1 MINIDKLY
9 DLMADR
15 GFQEP
20 RTGNLFFPAYIYT
33 YPAEDE
39 YEIREQLHM
48 LTKKLKRPNQFLD
61 SLTINIY
68 SELISYLKGVSF
80 AGKSLFEQFVDMEK
94 EDPKE
99 TFNWIRDEINREGDG
114 FFAYLEKMV
123 KEHFK
128 QEELKR
134 VYLVVYGFGSIFP
147 YLRAS
152 EFLKKTER
160 LIKDF
165 KVIIFYPGEYK
176 NSRYNLFALL
186 DDDHMYR
193 ANNLNILLGEEPLN
207 PKS

>member
-15 GFQEP
+15 GFQDS

-48 LTKKLKRPNQFLD
+48 LTEKLKRPNQFLD

-68 SELISYLKGVSF
+68 SEMISYFKGVSF

-99 TFNWIRDEINREGDG
+99 AFNWIRDEINREGDG
-114 FFAYLEKMV
+114 FFAHLEKMV

-134 VYLVVYGFGSIFP
+134 VYLMVYGFGSIFP

-176 NSRYNLFALL
+176 NSRYNLFAIL
-186 DDDHMYR
+186 DGDHMYR
-193 ANNLNILLGEEPLN
+193 ANNLNILLGEEIF
-207 PKS
+207 